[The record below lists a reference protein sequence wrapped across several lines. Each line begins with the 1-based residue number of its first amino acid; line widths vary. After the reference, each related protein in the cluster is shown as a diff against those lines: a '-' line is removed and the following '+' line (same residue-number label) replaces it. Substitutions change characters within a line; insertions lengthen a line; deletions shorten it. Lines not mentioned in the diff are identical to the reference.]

1 MYSGCSGKEVFQ
13 RLKSIYLTVTHKIA
27 ITCINQL
34 GDDFDQ
40 AVNNWRDAFLPSLQI
55 DLAEVLRAVIKNI
68 MQYKAA

>member
-1 MYSGCSGKEVFQ
+1 
-13 RLKSIYLTVTHKIA
+13 VTHKIA

>member
-1 MYSGCSGKEVFQ
+1 M
-13 RLKSIYLTVTHKIA
+13 TVTHKTA

-40 AVNNWRDAFLPSLQI
+40 AVKNWRDTFLPCLQI
-55 DLAEVLRAVIKNI
+55 DLAEVLHAVIKNI